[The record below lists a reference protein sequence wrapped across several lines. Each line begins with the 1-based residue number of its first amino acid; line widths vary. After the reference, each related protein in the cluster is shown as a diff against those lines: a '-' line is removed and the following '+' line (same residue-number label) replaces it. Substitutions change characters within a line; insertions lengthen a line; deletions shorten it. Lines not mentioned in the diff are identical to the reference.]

1 MLLLLLRSLFHAFQQ
16 PGEIIEVAGINFQ
29 VKQITVTVKQFIR
42 WESVNTKM
50 ALDGGLLLWG
60 QIVVSYIRATHI
72 ILLDDVLPR
81 RLRAF
86 VGQIEILD
94 IIVLQTGVFLGR
106 VTQCFFAGAAPRAP
120 DVEQHKLA
128 LIRFENLL

>member
-81 RLRAF
+81 RLR
-86 VGQIEILD
+86 GSR
-94 IIVLQTGVFLGR
+94 GR
-106 VTQCFFAGAAPRAP
+106 FY
-120 DVEQHKLA
+120 
-128 LIRFENLL
+128 